1 MFDQI
6 NNDLKQAM
14 RDKDAFK
21 LSTLRMLL
29 AALKNK
35 KIELGQDAV
44 LTDEVVTSAIKTEIK
59 KRKDSV
65 TAYTD
70 GGRQDLADNEKKEIE
85 ILEKYMPEQMS
96 EAEVEKIVKDT
107 IEQLDASSPSDFGK
121 VMGAAM
127 AKTKGQAD
135 GNMVS
140 SLVKKN
146 LTAKN

>member
-14 RDKDAFK
+14 RDKDAFR
-21 LSTLRMLL
+21 LSVLRMLL

-35 KIELGQDAV
+35 KIELGQDEV
-44 LTDEVVTSAIKTEIK
+44 LTDEVVTSVIKTEIK

-65 TAYTD
+65 VAYTD
-70 GGRQDLADNEKKEIE
+70 GGRQDLADNEKKEVE

-96 EAEVEKIVKDT
+96 EAEVEKIVKSA
-107 IEQLDASSPSDFGK
+107 IEELDASSPSDFGK

-140 SLVKKN
+140 ALVKKN
-146 LTAKN
+146 LAAKS